1 MIERRYG
8 AFLFVLWVALS
19 FAVAPGRAQSSEDI
33 GALNKQV
40 DELVQRGNYTEA
52 TVLALRALAAVERQL
67 GPDNQDVALHLNKVA
82 RLYEYRGLY
91 DDAEPLRKR
100 ALATMEQALGP
111 DHLGVAG
118 SKEMLARLY
127 RIQQRYAD
135 AEQLLKGALATREK
149 VVGLEGVGVCQS
161 LGQLAVLHETRG
173 VYADAEPYRT
183 RCLAILE
190 KAVGRDRPDVGQSLH
205 ELARLYRKLGRAEAT
220 PTYSR
225 AMAVLGPNHPEAILA
240 AINAGEYE
248 KAARALGLGGLEGLN
263 SEGLAQRV
271 RRTFFGQVTDLRWTG
286 YRFSSSSSA
295 ASLEIEGEATH
306 GNALWQPFA
315 VQMVPEGSG
324 WKLRAISILGLAW
337 KQ

>member
-67 GPDNQDVALHLNKVA
+67 GPDNQDVALHLSKVA

-127 RIQQRYAD
+127 RIQRRYAD

-183 RCLAILE
+183 RCLAISWRRRWVE
-190 KAVGRDRPDVGQSLH
+190 IARISARACMSWPGYTESWVGQ
-205 ELARLYRKLGRAEAT
+205 RR
-220 PTYSR
+220 P
-225 AMAVLGPNHPEAILA
+225 
-240 AINAGEYE
+240 
-248 KAARALGLGGLEGLN
+248 
-263 SEGLAQRV
+263 
-271 RRTFFGQVTDLRWTG
+271 RRTAAPWPSWARTIPKQFWRRSMRVNTRRLRGRSVW
-286 YRFSSSSSA
+286 A
-295 ASLEIEGEATH
+295 A
-306 GNALWQPFA
+306 WR
-315 VQMVPEGSG
+315 V
-324 WKLRAISILGLAW
+324 
-337 KQ
+337 